1 MKKGIITAAVLAF
14 GLSAFAQNL
23 HFNIHKTKA
32 HSIKKETV
40 NNATKMSDL
49 IPHYP
54 SDWVSDYVSVELVYI
69 KDGASSTFSGKNE
82 TLTAEQKNILKSAV
96 IGDDI
101 AINIKYKT
109 KNAVNG
115 KEEVSTMHYETA
127 ITPDIEAQFETKT
140 NAKHDESDGR
150 TAQYVKEN
158 IVNKIPEASKK
169 EIKETLIRFTINEE
183 GLVTSPKVYRSCG
196 NKNIDALVLD
206 AISKMPKWQPA
217 KDANGKHVKQNFEFA
232 FGQPQGC

>member
-14 GLSAFAQNL
+14 TLNAFSQNL

-32 HSIKKETV
+32 HTIKKETV
-40 NNATKMSDL
+40 NTANSMGDI
-49 IPHYP
+49 IPFYP
-54 SDWVSDYVSVELVYI
+54 SNWVSDYVSVELVYI
-69 KDGASSTFSGKNE
+69 KDGVSKTFTGKNE
-82 TLTAEQKNILKSAV
+82 TLTPEQKSVLKTAA

-115 KEEVSTMHYETA
+115 KNELSTMHYETQ
-127 ITPDIEAQFETKT
+127 ITPDVEAQFETKT

-158 IVNKIPEASKK
+158 IINKIPEAAKK
-169 EIKETLIRFTINEE
+169 EIKETLIRFTVNEE
-183 GLVTSPKVYRSCG
+183 GVVTSTKVYRSCG
-196 NKNIDALVLD
+196 NKSIDDLVLN
-206 AISKMPKWQPA
+206 AISKMPKWIPA
-217 KDANGKHVKQNFEFA
+217 KDANGNHVKQNFEFT
-232 FGQPQGC
+232 FGVPQGC